1 MLHGG
6 VSAAGCWSFGRHGRH
21 FTVAVAILLVV
32 AAVRLG
38 LRLGLR
44 VGAGLAAA
52 DVVLAGAVFDDQRG
66 RFFCSFLS
74 LLIESS
80 GW

>member
-1 MLHGG
+1 MSVATFLLQGG
-6 VSAAGCWSFGRHGRH
+6 VSAAGCLSFGRHGCH
-21 FTVAVAILLVV
+21 FNVAVAVLLVI

-52 DVVLAGAVFDDQRG
+52 DVVLAGAVLDGLQ
-66 RFFCSFLS
+66 
-74 LLIESS
+74 LLEGSW
-80 GW
+80 GLY